1 MSLILL
7 LLFYYGT
14 FLKDSTCKRR
24 RLIRSLSPYF
34 QTSARILYWSIP
46 KVGVVT
52 TLRDQHLRYYLRACF
67 TTNALEVMSHMQF
80 SDYSFQIIPRQVFH
94 PDNCSDHPLIST
106 FLMSNCGGPGQNPT
120 HFRTKERELKH
131 EVLFGSRGLSI
142 VLQFSFFHS
151 SNSEVVKDLPSYWY
165 SSISFPVQPWLL
177 GSGVLSDRTPRGEEA
192 WMSKPLK
199 DQLSYNRPSNHRLRT
214 WSCFSSSYKVLS
226 LICDCHE
233 EIYPQIHSFINMY
246 YMYTMTVYISHPYL
260 STILQTRIFKI
271 YLTSQILYPL
281 GIISRPKR
289 SVLPK
294 TFPIAVILDF
304 SFSHPFLLIWSITNY
319 SWFYL

>member
-1 MSLILL
+1 
-7 LLFYYGT
+7 
-14 FLKDSTCKRR
+14 
-24 RLIRSLSPYF
+24 
-34 QTSARILYWSIP
+34 
-46 KVGVVT
+46 
-52 TLRDQHLRYYLRACF
+52 
-67 TTNALEVMSHMQF
+67 MQF

-226 LICDCHE
+226 LIDLL
-233 EIYPQIHSFINMY
+233 PAA
-246 YMYTMTVYISHPYL
+246 YL
-260 STILQTRIFKI
+260 N
-271 YLTSQILYPL
+271 SQIILRV
-281 GIISRPKR
+281 S
-289 SVLPK
+289 SVRIKYRVCMTLKHLEIPVEHSL
-294 TFPIAVILDF
+294 FIQGNARC
-304 SFSHPFLLIWSITNY
+304 WG
-319 SWFYL
+319 